1 MMARSTDC
9 QTAFGYGR
17 CKSSNNNAIAPGT
30 MNTKGMFWG
39 SNDQTSGVKVFG
51 MENVW
56 GNLWRRTA
64 GWINANGTQKVKL
77 TRGTHDGSTATDYNT
92 DGNGYKTIANATPA
106 GSSGGYISSMKTEA
120 FGRLPV
126 TASGSSST
134 YEADG
139 MWYNNGQVNY
149 AYVGGGWSD
158 GLMVGPFCAVLDH
171 AASVLNSSVGAALSC
186 KPLAAA

>member
-1 MMARSTDC
+1 MMARSTKC

-17 CKSSNNNAIAPGT
+17 CKSSNNDAIAPGT

-77 TRGTHDGSTATDYNT
+77 TRGTHDGSTAADYNT
-92 DGNGYKTIANATPA
+92 DGSGYISVANASPH
-106 GSSGGYISSMKTEA
+106 GISGGYIDTMKTEA
-120 FGRLPV
+120 YGRLPV
-126 TASGSSST
+126 TANGSSST

-139 MWYNNGQVNY
+139 MWFNNSQVNY
-149 AYVGGGWSD
+149 AYVGGDWND
-158 GLMVGPFCAVLDH
+158 GLLVGPFCASLYN
-171 AASVLNSSVGAALSC
+171 AASISYSYIGAALSC

>member
-1 MMARSTDC
+1 MMARSTEC

-17 CKSSNNNAIAPGT
+17 CKSSNSNAIAPGT

-77 TRGTHDGSTATDYNT
+77 TRGTHDGSTVTDYNT

-106 GSSGGYISSMKTEA
+106 GSSGGWHQQHEDGSI
-120 FGRLPV
+120 R
-126 TASGSSST
+126 TA
-134 YEADG
+134 A
-139 MWYNNGQVNY
+139 
-149 AYVGGGWSD
+149 
-158 GLMVGPFCAVLDH
+158 C
-171 AASVLNSSVGAALSC
+171 
-186 KPLAAA
+186 

>member
-1 MMARSTDC
+1 MADAYGHDLICPAAGKLDRSPQLPGKLAAILRNRIRRGTDP
-9 QTAFGYGR
+9 QQ
-17 CKSSNNNAIAPGT
+17 K
-30 MNTKGMFWG
+30 
-39 SNDQTSGVKVFG
+39 
-51 MENVW
+51 
-56 GNLWRRTA
+56 RTA

-77 TRGTHDGSTATDYNT
+77 TRGTHDGSTAIDYNT

-149 AYVGGGWSD
+149 AFVGGTWGN
-158 GLMVGPFCAVLDH
+158 GLVVGPFCAILDI
-171 AASVLNSSVGAALSC
+171 AASDANSNYGAALSC

>member
-1 MMARSTDC
+1 MMARSTEC

-17 CKSSNNNAIAPGT
+17 CKSSNSNAIASGT

-77 TRGTHDGSTATDYNT
+77 TRGTHDGSTVTDYNT
-92 DGNGYKTIANATPA
+92 DGNGYKMIANATPA

-126 TASGSSST
+126 NASGSSST

-139 MWYNNGQVNY
+139 MWYNNSQVNY
-149 AYVGGGWSD
+149 AFVGGYWND
-158 GLMVGPFCAVLDH
+158 ALMVGPFAATLDST
-171 AASVLNSSVGAALSC
+171 ASCSRSSFGAALSC

>member
-1 MMARSTDC
+1 
-9 QTAFGYGR
+9 
-17 CKSSNNNAIAPGT
+17 

-56 GNLWRRTA
+56 GNLRRRTA
-64 GWINANGTQKVKL
+64 GSINANGTQKVKL

-92 DGNGYKTIANATPA
+92 DGSGYKAIANATPA
-106 GSSGGYISSMKTEA
+106 GTSGGYISSMKTEA

-139 MWYNNGQVNY
+139 MWFNNSQIDY
-149 AYVGGGWSD
+149 AFVGGYWD
-158 GLMVGPFCAVLDH
+158 YVLLVGPFSAALAL
-171 AASVLNSSVGAALSC
+171 AASYSASRRGAALSC

>member
-1 MMARSTDC
+1 
-9 QTAFGYGR
+9 
-17 CKSSNNNAIAPGT
+17 
-30 MNTKGMFWG
+30 
-39 SNDQTSGVKVFG
+39 

-139 MWYNNGQVNY
+139 MWYNNSQVNY
-149 AYVGGGWSD
+149 AFVGGDWD
-158 GLMVGPFCAVLDH
+158 NGLVVGPFCANLYPP
-171 AASVLNSSVGAALSC
+171 ASASGSGSGAALSC